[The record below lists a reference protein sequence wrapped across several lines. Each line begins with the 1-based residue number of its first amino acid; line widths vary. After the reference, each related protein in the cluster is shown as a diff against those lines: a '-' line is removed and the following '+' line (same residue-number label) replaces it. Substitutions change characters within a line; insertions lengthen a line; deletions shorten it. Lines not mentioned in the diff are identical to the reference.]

1 MSKIIPPNVTLS
13 TAACAMMEPEEAP
26 MSDVHTDGPMTE
38 YESAL
43 SGMVRVLLDVMID
56 MGAPRQQLAK
66 ELKTLKDSAKIQGHQ
81 AAAATIEITMR
92 SAGLR

>member
-1 MSKIIPPNVTLS
+1 MT
-13 TAACAMMEPEEAP
+13 
-26 MSDVHTDGPMTE
+26 GRPMTE

-43 SGMVRVLLDVMID
+43 SGMVRVLLDVMVD
-56 MGAPRQQLAK
+56 MGAPRSQLLR
-66 ELKTLKDSAKIQGHQ
+66 ELKTLKDSEQLAGHH